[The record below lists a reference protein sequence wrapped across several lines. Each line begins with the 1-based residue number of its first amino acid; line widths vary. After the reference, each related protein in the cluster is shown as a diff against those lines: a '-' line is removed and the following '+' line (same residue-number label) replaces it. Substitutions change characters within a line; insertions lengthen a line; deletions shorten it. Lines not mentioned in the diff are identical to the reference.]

1 MIYLDKLKTYIITY
15 MIGDKLQLQTQRKD
29 YKTAK
34 AYAKALAKKHK
45 VKVKDNVKADTKS
58 E

>member
-1 MIYLDKLKTYIITY
+1 MIYLDKTKHNIITY
-15 MIGDKLQLQTQRKD
+15 MVGDKVQLQATKVD
-29 YKTAK
+29 EKEAI

-45 VKVKDNVKADTKS
+45 VKLKDNAKADTKP